1 MMLTAPEDLRSDT
14 AGYYLQLFYVFVV
27 LIIIVAAIILLVR
40 FLGRRNQS
48 WMQGRS
54 MRTLGALGLGPNK
67 SIQLVEVGS
76 SLYLIG
82 VGEDISV
89 VDKITD
95 PAEIELLKASLG
107 QELDMASGALPPF
120 IGKLAARFRKNP
132 PSEDI
137 ELEDHSSFH
146 EVFESKLRSVQSR
159 KEKVEELLREDQND
173 S

>member
-1 MMLTAPEDLRSDT
+1 MMLASEDLRPDT
-14 AGYYLQLFYVFVV
+14 GGYFLQLFYVFVV

-54 MRTLGALGLGPNK
+54 IRTLGALGLGPNK
-67 SIQLVEVGS
+67 SIQLIEVGN
-76 SLYLIG
+76 SLYLVG
-82 VGEDISV
+82 VGEDITL

-95 PAEIELLKASLG
+95 PAEIELLKASIG
-107 QELDMASGALPPF
+107 RELDMASGALPPF
-120 IGKLAARFRKNP
+120 IGKLAARFRKDHP
-132 PSEDI
+132 PEDI
-137 ELEDHSSFH
+137 ELENQSSFH

-159 KEKVEELLREDQND
+159 KEKVEEMLREDQKD